1 MADVG
6 GSPFFTHQ
14 WIGPSGTLDTGVGWM
29 VALVM
34 VRPQGM
40 VSRGALGKPI
50 TLDPHFTQPSI
61 AGVPDTGA
69 QALFVD
75 LTSVTSQEDVPQ
87 P

>member
-1 MADVG
+1 
-6 GSPFFTHQ
+6 
-14 WIGPSGTLDTGVGWM
+14 M

-50 TLDPHFTQPSI
+50 TLDPHFTPPSI
-61 AGVPDTGA
+61 AGAPDTGA
-69 QALFVD
+69 QAQFVD
-75 LTSVTSQEDVPQ
+75 LTSVTSQVDAPQ